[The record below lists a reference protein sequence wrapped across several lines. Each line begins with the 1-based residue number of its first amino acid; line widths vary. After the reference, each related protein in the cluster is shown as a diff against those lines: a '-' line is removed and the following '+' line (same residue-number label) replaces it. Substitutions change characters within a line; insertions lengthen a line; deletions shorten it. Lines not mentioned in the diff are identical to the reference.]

1 MDLMEMLQGQFSKT
15 LVDQLARQI
24 GGASPKQTNKAI
36 QLAIPAI
43 MNAISRNVATPDGAN
58 SLSGALDRDHDG
70 SIMDDVFG
78 FLSGSRQ
85 PANAN
90 MLNGSGI
97 LNHILGGN
105 QNNVIGMIAKMTG
118 LNQSKAG
125 SLLVTLAPMI
135 LGILGKEKKQ
145 ANLGSTDLA
154 DLITRSTENHN
165 RGFKKASIINKVLDS
180 DGDGSV
186 LDDIGG
192 MGMKYLFGKLF
203 GRR

>member
-15 LVDQLARQI
+15 LVDQLGRQI
-24 GGASPKQTNKAI
+24 GGASPKQTNSAI

-43 MNAISRNVATPDGAN
+43 MNAISRNVATPEGADGLA
-58 SLSGALDRDHDG
+58 GALDRDHDG
-70 SIMDDVFG
+70 SILDDVFG

-85 PANAN
+85 ASNAS

-97 LNHILGGN
+97 LGHILGGN

-118 LNQSKAG
+118 MDKSKTG

-135 LGILGKEKKQ
+135 LGVLGKQKKES
-145 ANLGSTDLA
+145 NLGSRDLA
-154 DLITRSTENHN
+154 DLITRSTQNHN
-165 RGFKKASIINKVLDS
+165 RGYKKAGIINQVLDA

-192 MGMKYLFGKLF
+192 MGFKFLLGKLF
-203 GRR
+203 GR

>member
-36 QLAIPAI
+36 ELAVPAI
-43 MNAISRNVATPDGAN
+43 MNALSRNVATPQGAQG
-58 SLSGALDRDHDG
+58 LSSALEKDHDG
-70 SIMDDVFG
+70 SILDDVFG
-78 FLSGSRQ
+78 FLSGSKQ
-85 PANAN
+85 ASNPS

-97 LNHILGGN
+97 LSHVLGGN
-105 QNNVIGMIAKMTG
+105 QNNIISMIAKMTG
-118 LNQSKAG
+118 LDQSKAG

-135 LGILGKEKKQ
+135 LGVLGKEKKQ

-154 DLITRSTENHN
+154 DLITRTTENHN
-165 RGFKKASIINKVLDS
+165 RGFKKASVINQVLDAN
-180 DGDGSV
+180 GDGSV

-192 MGMKYLFGKLF
+192 MGMKFLMGRLF
-203 GRR
+203 GRK

>member
-15 LVDQLARQI
+15 LVDQLSRQI
-24 GGASPKQTNKAI
+24 GGASPKQTNSAI
-36 QLAIPAI
+36 ELAIPAI
-43 MNAISRNVATPDGAN
+43 MNALSRNVATPEGAQG
-58 SLSGALDRDHDG
+58 LAGALDRDHDG
-70 SIMDDVFG
+70 SILDDVFG
-78 FLSGSRQ
+78 FLSGSKQ
-85 PANAN
+85 AANPS
-90 MLNGSGI
+90 MLNGNGI
-97 LNHILGGN
+97 LSHILGGN

-118 LNQSKAG
+118 LDKSKAG

-135 LGILGKEKKQ
+135 LGVLGKQKKE

-154 DLITRSTENHN
+154 DLITRSTQNHN

-192 MGMKYLFGKLF
+192 MGLKFLMGRLF

>member
-1 MDLMEMLQGQFSKT
+1 MEMLQGQFSKT

-24 GGASPKQTNKAI
+24 GGASSKQTNSAI

-43 MNAISRNVATPDGAN
+43 MNALSRNVASPEGAEG
-58 SLSGALDRDHDG
+58 LAGALERDHDG

-78 FLSGSRQ
+78 FLSGSKAATN
-85 PANAN
+85 PN
-90 MLNGSGI
+90 MMNGSGI
-97 LNHILGGN
+97 LSHILGGN
-105 QNNVIGMIAKMTG
+105 QNNVIGMVAKMTG
-118 LNQSKAG
+118 LDQSKAG

-135 LGILGKEKKQ
+135 LGVIGKQKKESQ
-145 ANLGSTDLA
+145 LGSTDLA

-165 RGFKKASIINKVLDS
+165 RGFKKAGIINQVLDS

-192 MGMKYLFGKLF
+192 MGLKFLMSRFFGKK
-203 GRR
+203 